1 MIRFNK
7 DILNLIH
14 KHANLDSKTS
24 TEFMHDEVLK
34 KFEDSLDYQAANNK
48 VRIVNFF
55 DSPEAKVTKKSLRI
69 IKLEQL
75 VTLPTLIIGL
85 MKSTPPLIK

>member
-14 KHANLDSKTS
+14 KHANLASKTS
-24 TEFMHDEVLK
+24 TEFMRDEVLK

-48 VRIVNFF
+48 VRISNF
-55 DSPEAKVTKKSLRI
+55 
-69 IKLEQL
+69 
-75 VTLPTLIIGL
+75 
-85 MKSTPPLIK
+85 